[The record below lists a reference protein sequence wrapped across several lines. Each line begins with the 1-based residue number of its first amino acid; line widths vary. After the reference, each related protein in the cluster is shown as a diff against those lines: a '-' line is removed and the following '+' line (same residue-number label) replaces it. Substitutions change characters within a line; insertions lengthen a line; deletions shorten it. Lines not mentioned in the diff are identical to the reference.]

1 MKKLIDKFLIALAL
15 VGSATG
21 LQSCG
26 DWLDINKNEFA
37 ATEVDP
43 GYLFTNAALN
53 YSMKRCGGDQFIALM
68 YAAQTASEQRQW
80 FTIIFGGEPY
90 GIDSEYS
97 SGNAWVGTYS
107 STGYNLQK
115 AIGFAQKKGNVNA
128 EAQCKILTANV
139 FWETTMLFGDIPY
152 SEAWKIDEIK
162 QPKFDSQKDVLYS
175 LIDLLDE
182 AIGLIDLSDPDAIT
196 KYDLYYGGD
205 MTKWQRLAKSLKLKI
220 YMYLANKEDVGTQI
234 KALIEEGDF
243 MTSSDDDF
251 KFPFF
256 DSPGNKN
263 PNTTFDDQ
271 NPGLLGWMYFG
282 TPEIVDPMNATNDPR
297 RSYYFYP
304 NEDGEYIGIAA
315 TEEGSAVKAEEPEE
329 ITEARFNLKNLFKAD
344 YPDVLCTYSET
355 MYYIAE
361 AYARGL
367 GVAKNLATA
376 DTYYKKGLEGSCLS
390 MGVKAAD
397 AKTFVDNIPTLSSL
411 GTDEKVIEALA
422 AQQRIIMMMRPL
434 EAWAEQRRMDYPKLE
449 VPEMIADLYT
459 ELISRWPYPS
469 RESLVNDNVPQVEG
483 IWTKMWFQK

>member
-1 MKKLIDKFLIALAL
+1 MKKMTYKILIALTLA
-15 VGSATG
+15 GSATG

-26 DWLDINKNEFA
+26 DWLDINKNEYA

-43 GYLFTNAALN
+43 GYLFTNASLN
-53 YSMKRCGGDQFIALM
+53 YSMKRCGADQFLTLM
-68 YAAQTASEQRQW
+68 YAAQTASDQAQW
-80 FTIIFGGEPY
+80 FKYIFGGEPY
-90 GIDSEYS
+90 GIDAEYS

-115 AIGFAQKKGNVNA
+115 AIGFAQERGNVNA

-152 SEAWKIDEIK
+152 TEAWKIEEIK
-162 QPKFDSQKDVLYS
+162 QPKFDAQRDVLYD

-182 AIGLIDLSDPDAIT
+182 ALGQIDLTDPDAIT
-196 KYDLYYGGD
+196 KYDLYYGGK
-205 MTKWQRLAKSLKLKI
+205 MEKWQRFAKSLKLKI
-220 YMYLANKEDVGTQI
+220 YMYLANKEDVGAKI

-243 MTSSDDDF
+243 LTSSADDC
-251 KFPFF
+251 KFPFY

-263 PNTTFDDQ
+263 PNATFDDQ
-271 NPGLLGWMYFG
+271 NPGFLGWMYFG

-297 RSYYFYP
+297 RPHYFYA
-304 NEDGEYIGIAA
+304 NDDGEYIGIAS
-315 TEEGSAVKAEEPEE
+315 THEGSALEAATPEE
-329 ITEARFNLKNLFKAD
+329 ITEARFNLEELFKAD
-344 YPDVLCTYSET
+344 YPDVLCTYPEV

-367 GVAKNLATA
+367 GVAKSLATA
-376 DTYYKKGLEGSCLS
+376 DTYYKKGLEASCTNL
-390 MGVKAAD
+390 GVKAAD
-397 AKTFVDNIPTLSSL
+397 AKTFADGVPTLSSL

-422 AQQRIIMMMRPL
+422 AQQRIEMMMRPL
-434 EAWAEQRRMDYPKLE
+434 EAWAEQRRTGYPKLK
-449 VPEMIADLYT
+449 VPEMIEKLYT

-469 RESLVNDNVPQVEG
+469 RESLVNNNVPQVEG